1 MLHIPP
7 SVTQMPS
14 LFQKVHCDTMIM
26 SPASNKCKYIVHA
39 RDSLSSW
46 PEARALQNENTKAI
60 AIWFFEDVICR
71 WGCPYEIVTD
81 NGGPWVAVIQWLK
94 DKYGITG
101 IRITPY
107 NSQANGKIERGH
119 WDLRQA
125 LFKATSGNSRK
136 WFYFLPHVLWADRI
150 TIKRGTGCSLYFM
163 ALEAH
168 PIVPLDVVEATW
180 LVKPPSGILSTADL
194 IGLQAKALAKHA
206 QHVME
211 MRQKVSKNKLDTV
224 LRYQPEHQATIVDY
238 DFKPGRLVLMQNMR
252 VKDSLD
258 SKMEPR
264 YLGPL
269 VVIRRTKGGSY
280 VLAELDGSIVGGTVA
295 QFRVIPYH
303 ARHSIELP
311 KKIHELIDVS
321 PQTLKELVDSDESVP
336 TEYHYWTL
344 GKKLYG
350 VDRVRLQQS
359 DTSGSDSDDSASE
372 AEGYPQLNDND
383 SNSDEDDE
391 VPITSRLRSSKTA
404 IGDG

>member
-1 MLHIPP
+1 
-7 SVTQMPS
+7 
-14 LFQKVHCDTMIM
+14 
-26 SPASNKCKYIVHA
+26 
-39 RDSLSSW
+39 
-46 PEARALQNENTKAI
+46 
-60 AIWFFEDVICR
+60 
-71 WGCPYEIVTD
+71 
-81 NGGPWVAVIQWLK
+81 
-94 DKYGITG
+94 
-101 IRITPY
+101 
-107 NSQANGKIERGH
+107 
-119 WDLRQA
+119 
-125 LFKATSGNSRK
+125 
-136 WFYFLPHVLWADRI
+136 
-150 TIKRGTGCSLYFM
+150 M
-163 ALEAH
+163 ALGAH

-194 IGLQAKALAKHA
+194 IGLRAKALAKHA

-224 LRYQPEHQATIVDY
+224 LCYQCEHKATIVDY
-238 DFKPGRLVLMQNMR
+238 DFKPGRLVLMRNTR
-252 VKDSLD
+252 VEDSLD

-303 ARHSIELP
+303 ARHSVELP
-311 KKIHELIDVS
+311 KKIHDLINVS

-336 TEYHYWTL
+336 TEYHYRTL

-359 DTSGSDSDDSASE
+359 DTSGSDSNDSASE

-391 VPITSRLRSSKTA
+391 VPITS
-404 IGDG
+404 